1 MAASTLLSGKRTKT
15 HTATPTPSVGEPI
28 TEEELRKK
36 DASIT
41 VEDVLRLR
49 KPTKGYLCET
59 DENSYKIDFVRFR
72 IRDMASNHVLF
83 EVERSTEDGDSTE
96 DDSSSSRFVQY
107 HFPPTFLKLK
117 QVGAQ
122 VDFTVGDKE
131 VKSFQMIERHYF
143 RDQLIKSFDFNFGFC
158 MPNSRNSIEHIYDL
172 PELKSDQMLAKFSIT
187 TMDYDLLNKAQLSFE
202 YLHTNSTTHTF
213 IFGALAELVDNSRDA
228 QAQNLKIFTVRDPRL
243 RGGFY
248 LAFLDDGCGM
258 HYEDVFNVIV
268 FGKSNKRNIDS
279 NQIGQYGNGLK
290 SGAMR
295 ISNDFILF
303 TKKDNIGTCLF
314 LSRTF
319 HTEEDLHQ
327 VIVPMPSFNL
337 ITKEPLLP
345 SNNEYDQTRYDTE
358 MKLIYKYSPF
368 KTREELF
375 KQFEQ
380 IKSPTGTLIILYN
393 MKLLDNGEPELDIKT
408 DKSDILIDS
417 RDLRSISDDRYN
429 IPAER
434 RSLRAYV
441 SILYYEPRM
450 KVYIQDKKVIT
461 KKLACSLYKPRM
473 YKFMSNRFKKRSEE
487 EAKKAQEDCLAI
499 EDRAREAESKAL
511 DLAQR
516 IGNSSDSSDRLTLR
530 KAQMAASQLK
540 NTLDIKK
547 RLLERKQREI
557 KDPKVLNY
565 IFGLNVQERSA
576 DGVFVYNCGRLI
588 KMYERVGI
596 LNSKALF
603 CRGVVGVVD
612 VPYIVLEPT
621 HNKQSFADEKEY
633 AYLLKI
639 MGDYM
644 KQYWDDTGIENYVL
658 EFWESFGYTKE
669 AGLDT
674 SPSNEAIYTQR
685 RLSAVGVLLQCD
697 KCLKWRRLPFG
708 SPPTA
713 HPDTW
718 TCSQNPNV
726 EQNSCDIP
734 EKQDILSEG
743 VLKKPTTSS
752 TPSLPS
758 SNNDASKSK
767 RVSST
772 NGDLVSSST
781 SPNDKEKTSVS
792 SIPSKSILP
801 LQETST
807 MSRRSITSATQ
818 PVVNNNTKSTPSVP
832 KMASSSLNTRQ
843 SLVQQQSKSSNG
855 SIKRPLKASISP
867 RTSSTHLAHTKKRRT
882 ITKQRSSLTDN
893 SKHNQSS
900 EEEAEEEE
908 EGAEEEEEEDEDE
921 KTEEEADHENKKSR
935 GKTISIKRVSTNGKS
950 AVRRSNQSIIANRS
964 WAGVNTSLSTSNDVT
979 SSTQT
984 SYNNDDSDS
993 TQSSQPSQRLP
1004 PRVNDRITA
1013 MYQAQKCPGIVLTVN
1028 NNAKKFKVRFD
1039 AYATADFDRWYTF
1052 ASPEWSYEHQLS
1064 IIATPTPTNNEQL
1077 VTNGTSQNDNNHD
1090 QNSEQNNFMSADL
1103 TDESTMTKA
1112 MNKFKSLI
1120 KFMLPPDWL
1129 LKRDE
1134 VTRLDLQGLADFP
1147 CEQFMQSYRE
1157 KMTRI
1162 VEQRKTDE
1170 AKWRSVLDAVKMQVI
1185 TIMNSDGVIIEK
1197 ECTIDDF
1204 QSKLNE
1210 YVEHRQQ
1217 QKKSSSNQN

>member
-1 MAASTLLSGKRTKT
+1 MTTPSLLSGGKRSKT
-15 HTATPTPSVGEPI
+15 HTATPMPNVGEPI

-36 DASIT
+36 DTPIT
-41 VEDVLRLR
+41 VDDVLRLR
-49 KPTKGYLCET
+49 KPTKEYLCET

-72 IRDMASNHVLF
+72 IRDMVSNHVLF
-83 EVERSTEDGDSTE
+83 EVERSTEDGDIAE

-122 VDFTVGDKE
+122 YIKCFIQLYIVDFTVGDKE

-172 PELKSDQMLAKFSIT
+172 PEFKSDQIKEMVKHPYETKSDSFYFVDNCLIMHK
-187 TMDYDLLNKAQLSFE
+187 KAE
-202 YLHTNSTTHTF
+202 YAFNMS
-213 IFGALAELVDNSRDA
+213 AELVDNARDA
-228 QAQNLKIFTVRDPRL
+228 KAQNLKIFTVKDPYL

-258 HYEDVFNVIV
+258 HYEEVFNVIV
-268 FGKSNKRNIDS
+268 FGKSNKRNIET

-303 TKKDNIGTCLF
+303 TKKDNVGTCLF

-319 HTEEDLHQ
+319 HTEEDLNQ

-337 ITKEPLLP
+337 TTKEPLFP

-368 KTREELF
+368 KTRDELF

-380 IKSPTGTLIILYN
+380 IKSSSGTLIILYN
-393 MKLLDNGEPELDIKT
+393 MKLLDNSEPELDIKT

-417 RDLRSISDDRYN
+417 RDSRSISDDHYN

-450 KVYIQDKKVIT
+450 KVYIQNKKVIT
-461 KKLACSLYKPRM
+461 KKLSCSLYKPRM
-473 YKFMSNRFKKRSEE
+473 YKCMSNRFKKRSEE
-487 EAKKAQEDCLAI
+487 EAKKAQEDCLTI

-516 IGNSSDSSDRLTLR
+516 IGNSSDLTDRSTLR

-540 NTLDIKK
+540 STLDIKK
-547 RLLERKQREI
+547 RILERKQREI

-644 KQYWDDTGIENYVL
+644 KQYWDDTGIENHVL
-658 EFWESFGYTKE
+658 EFWESFGYAKE
-669 AGLDT
+669 GGLDT
-674 SPSNEAIYTQR
+674 SPSNESIYSQR

-708 SPPTA
+708 SAPTTQ
-713 HPDTW
+713 PDTW

-743 VLKKPTTSS
+743 TLKKPTISS
-752 TPSLPS
+752 PPSLPS
-758 SNNDASKSK
+758 SDASKSK
-767 RVSST
+767 RILPT

-781 SPNDKEKTSVS
+781 SPSDKEKASTS
-792 SIPSKSILP
+792 PSDKEKASASVLLKPSLP
-801 LQETST
+801 PQQLST
-807 MSRRSITSATQ
+807 MSRRSITSAAQ
-818 PVVNNNTKSTPSVP
+818 SIVNNKNNNNDKSTKSTS
-832 KMASSSLNTRQ
+832 KITHSSSNTRQ
-843 SLVQQQSKSSNG
+843 SLIQKQQQQSKRSSM
-855 SIKRPLKASISP
+855 KRPLRKSVTPRASSGNVTP
-867 RTSSTHLAHTKKRRT
+867 TKKRRT
-882 ITKQRSSLTDN
+882 TAKLSDSRKND
-893 SKHNQSS
+893 QSS
-900 EEEAEEEE
+900 EEED
-908 EGAEEEEEEDEDE
+908 DEE
-921 KTEEEADHENKKSR
+921 KTEESDDEDEQPKENIR
-935 GKTISIKRVSTNGKS
+935 STKCVTANGDTTLRS
-950 AVRRSNQSIIANRS
+950 SNQPASRE
-964 WAGVNTSLSTSNDVT
+964 VNSSLSTTNDVT
-979 SSTQT
+979 SSTENT
-984 SYNNDDSDS
+984 NDDSD
-993 TQSSQPSQRLP
+993 TIQCSQRLP
-1004 PRVNDRITA
+1004 PRVNDRIRA
-1013 MYQAQKCPGIVLTVN
+1013 MYQSQKYPGIVLTVN
-1028 NNAKKFKVRFD
+1028 NNSKKFKMRFD
-1039 AYATADFDRWYTF
+1039 AYPTAEFDRWYTF
-1052 ASPEWSYEHQLS
+1052 ASPEWSYEHEYQS
-1064 IIATPTPTNNEQL
+1064 SMTAADTPTYDNQL
-1077 VTNGTSQNDNNHD
+1077 LTNGISLSDTNPDQTSL
-1090 QNSEQNNFMSADL
+1090 QNNSMSTVL
-1103 TDESTMTKA
+1103 TDETTTTKA
-1112 MNKFKSLI
+1112 MNNFKSLI
-1120 KFMLPPDWL
+1120 KFMLPPDWI

-1134 VTRLDLQGLADFP
+1134 ITALDLKGLADFP

-1170 AKWRSVLDAVKMQVI
+1170 AKWRSVLDTVKAQV
-1185 TIMNSDGVIIEK
+1185 TNIMNLDGMLIDNN
-1197 ECTIDDF
+1197 CTIEDF
-1204 QSKLNE
+1204 QSMLSE
-1210 YVEHRQQ
+1210 YIVRRQQ
-1217 QKKSSSNQN
+1217 QK